1 VLLAIERSWGP
12 WRGQS
17 IEPVIRDALLRIAP
31 DLGFP
36 EVAVVGGWWNRR
48 DTPQIAIVAK
58 NDDRRSGIAFAG
70 SVKWHESRG
79 FGLREYKDLVRD
91 VHHVPG
97 VNDQMMLLAVTRTGT
112 TDDEV
117 PIRCLG
123 PTDLLT
129 AWPRED

>member
-1 VLLAIERSWGP
+1 VRDLGVPHPLA
-12 WRGQS
+12 QS
-17 IEPVIRDALLRIAP
+17 SRVVTVPALLRIAP

-36 EVAVVGGWWNRR
+36 EVAAVGGWWNRR
-48 DTPQIAIVAK
+48 NTPQIDIVAK

-70 SVKWHESRG
+70 SVTWHESRG
-79 FGLREYKDLVRD
+79 FGLREYKDLVRE

-97 VNDQMMLLAVTRTGT
+97 VNDQTTLLAVTRTGT